1 MRPPQPEVD
10 RQASVYTSEQES
22 PTRGQWTGFD
32 DVQVKEENQADS
44 DGSMVF
50 RTDAR
55 REMVAPDSWGRG
67 LYGKSL

>member
-1 MRPPQPEVD
+1 MD
-10 RQASVYTSEQES
+10 R
-22 PTRGQWTGFD
+22 FD

-55 REMVAPDSWGRG
+55 REMVAPDSWERG